1 MAIIA
6 PVENG
11 QIVGTQST
19 TTNKNE
25 MLGKAELGYDQFLQL
40 LCAEMQYQDPLEP
53 TSNTDYVAQ
62 MATFSQLEATLSQTE
77 SIEKQ
82 TESVTNSA
90 LAQQYSM
97 ANGLVG
103 KDVILKLEDGEYVTG
118 TVDYIVYEEDDI
130 YVSIA
135 DELYSISTVDT
146 VASSEYYDAVTLSK
160 TFTDMVKTLPS
171 VDELDITYQTM
182 VEQLGEFYDGM
193 SSYEQSFV
201 DSDTVLLLR
210 RYQQKMES
218 IVKAA
223 EELENGNTETE
234 TETESDTTVE

>member
-1 MAIIA
+1 MAITA
-6 PVENG
+6 LVENG
-11 QIVGTQST
+11 MLNYEYTDNSKT
-19 TTNKNE
+19 TTST
-25 MLGKAELGYDQFLQL
+25 GSTLGYDQFLQL

-82 TESVTNSA
+82 TESVLNSTIS
-90 LAQQYSM
+90 QQYSM

-130 YVSIA
+130 YVA
-135 DELYSISTVDT
+135 VDDELYSISTVDT
-146 VASSEYYDAVTLSK
+146 VASSEYYDAVTLSN
-160 TFTDMVKTLPS
+160 TFTDMIKTLPS
-171 VDELDITYQTM
+171 VEELDITYQTM
-182 VEQLGEFYDGM
+182 VEQLGELYDGM
-193 SSYEQSFV
+193 TSYEQSFV

-210 RYQQKMES
+210 RYQTKMES
-218 IVKAA
+218 IVKAV
-223 EELENGNTETE
+223 EEVENGNVD
-234 TETESDTTVE
+234 TETESETETTVE